1 MSIDPKQPTA
11 PPQPG
16 KPIAVRVLFF
26 SQATDLPGK
35 SVATSLTA
43 SAETNRSHHTI
54 EWHPQMR
61 HHRITY
67 VPIEGEPMTRMIHES
82 RVASWEPA

>member
-1 MSIDPKQPTA
+1 MSIDPKQPA
-11 PPQPG
+11 VPPQPG

-26 SQATDLPGK
+26 IVATDLPGK

-43 SAETNRSHHTI
+43 SADTNRSRHVI

-61 HHRITY
+61 HHRITF
-67 VPIEGEPMTRMIHES
+67 VPGEGEPVTRMIHES